1 MRSAPLIL
9 AGPGLAR
16 IGPLL
21 TRTLAGLCS
30 SELDL
35 GCLGS
40 ALFRSRLDR
49 FHVGVG
55 EAEMMAD
62 LVHQDVGDERAKRLL
77 VLGPVVDDRPAV
89 EPDHVGELSRYERGP
104 ALSQPDAAEKSEKVE
119 GAVVAHL
126 AQGLVVREILHPH
139 HHALAE
145 TAEAGGESPESLRG
159 ELLELRDY
167 VSGRGFTPNNRVHL
181 YVDGLIGMT
190 APFSIGGANTSS
202 TGTFANFIY
211 DARCRNGQ
219 MESATVRAVDAAAT
233 GRIATGTTWAF
244 TC

>member
-1 MRSAPLIL
+1 MCSAPLVL

-62 LVHQDVGDERAKRLL
+62 LAHQDVGDQGAKRRL

-145 TAEAGGESPESLRG
+145 TAKAGGEPPESLRG
-159 ELLELRDY
+159 ELLELRERRRLKGNPVGHSAHHHYAEPIGEGDHAQERE
-167 VSGRGFTPNNRVHL
+167 GAWPGPPL
-181 YVDGLIGMT
+181 GLL
-190 APFSIGGANTSS
+190 P
-202 TGTFANFIY
+202 
-211 DARCRNGQ
+211 
-219 MESATVRAVDAAAT
+219 AASPAAKQPP
-233 GRIATGTTWAF
+233 RRSWW
-244 TC
+244 